1 MVAAALLRMCYE
13 DAHTARAGHAEV
25 RAAGTGDRGRGR
37 DGAFWAMGLVDAAT
51 WRRIAPA
58 TKVCRVLH
66 DALMS
71 VVGGV
76 FVRVYRHVARIDD
89 YDPATVVLPK
99 GGSHGDVYWR
109 RDERA
114 AYRASSRHVLTKG
127 KWLYFFPVN
136 ERRVARGFTNR
147 LDRFL
152 RACRR
157 LRVAVDILD
166 GECLLIHS
174 RVLYESDFQHVFFF
188 QPRPASANAAV
199 TAAAVHLDFPVEAFW
214 DRGAGRFAAAV
225 EAAALAGSP
234 RLIRRG
240 VLDSHMVRRGGDD
253 DSSCG
258 IAHNYYN
265 HMVRRGGD
273 DDSSCGSA
281 DNYYERSSA
290 ADCADEDSDFFY

>member
-1 MVAAALLRMCYE
+1 MVAAALLRLCYE

-25 RAAGTGDRGRGR
+25 RAAGTGGRGRGW
-37 DGAFWAMGLVDAAT
+37 DGAFWTMGLVDAAT

-76 FVRVYRHVARIDD
+76 YVRVYRHVVRIDD

-109 RDERA
+109 RDDWA

-127 KWLYFFPVN
+127 KWLYFFPVD
-136 ERRVARGFTNR
+136 EWRVARGFTNR

-166 GECLLIHS
+166 GECLLNHS
-174 RVLYESDFQHVFFF
+174 RELYESDFQHVFFF

-199 TAAAVHLDFPVEAFW
+199 TAAAVHLEVPVEAFW

-240 VLDSHMVRRGGDD
+240 VLD
-253 DSSCG
+253 
-258 IAHNYYN
+258 N